1 MTNNDR
7 LSGPQDTPH
16 RGHTGTGIDQHAGHE
31 TNRSDDHPDLAHGG
45 HAGHNW
51 MMLACCVPM
60 LVIAVALVAS
70 GTAGAG
76 AIVVA
81 LGCTLM
87 MALMMGGM
95 GGHGHGGGD
104 RR

>member
-1 MTNNDR
+1 VD
-7 LSGPQDTPH
+7 D
-16 RGHTGTGIDQHAGHE
+16 AGLL
-31 TNRSDDHPDLAHGG
+31 RA
-45 HAGHNW
+45 
-51 MMLACCVPM
+51 M

-95 GGHGHGGGD
+95 GGMGGHGGGD

>member
-1 MTNNDR
+1 MTNNDNQ
-7 LSGPQDTPH
+7 LGPQDTPH
-16 RGHTGTGIDQHAGHE
+16 RDHAGTGSDQHIGHE
-31 TNRSDDHPDLAHGG
+31 TDRPDEHQDHAHGG

-51 MMLACCVPM
+51 MMMACCVPM
-60 LVIAVALVAS
+60 VAIAIALVVS

-76 AIVVA
+76 AIILA

-95 GGHGHGGGD
+95 GGHGGGG
-104 RR
+104 RK

>member
-1 MTNNDR
+1 MTNDMGF
-7 LSGPQDTPH
+7 GPQDTPSRDNAATSTDH
-16 RGHTGTGIDQHAGHE
+16 HAGHE
-31 TNRSDDHPDLAHGG
+31 TDRPGQHPDHAHGG
-45 HAGHNW
+45 HAGHKW

-76 AIVVA
+76 AIVIA

-95 GGHGHGGGD
+95 GGHGHGGAD